1 MWTFVKSSIFKKYIM
16 GLTGLG
22 LAVFVMGHM
31 AGNLLIF
38 ISPEAY
44 NTYGYKLTS
53 NPAYPLIA
61 WGLVACLAL
70 HAIMGILL
78 ARENQ
83 NASGGRYAVQP
94 DEAKKATT
102 ASQTMM
108 YTGILIAFFV
118 TTHLWGMKYGA
129 YYEVTYDGVVMRD
142 LHRLVIEVF
151 QSPLNIFWYI
161 VSLVFLSI
169 HMTHGVASTFQ
180 SLGLNHPKYTP
191 LVSVAGKAYAVV
203 VGLGFISQ
211 PIYVFFVH

>member
-1 MWTFVKSSIFKKYIM
+1 M

-38 ISPEAY
+38 VSPEAY
-44 NTYGYKLTS
+44 NSYGHAIVS

-61 WGLVACLAL
+61 WGLVACLLL

-83 NASGGRYAVQP
+83 AASGGAYAVEP
-94 DEAKKATT
+94 DETKR
-102 ASQTMM
+102 ASAASRTMM

-118 TTHLWGMKYGA
+118 SSHLYGMKYGA

-142 LHRLVIEVF
+142 LHRLVVEVF

-161 VSLVFLSI
+161 ISLVFLTI
-169 HMTHGVASTFQ
+169 HLTHGVASTFQ
-180 SLGLNHPKYTP
+180 SLGLNHPRYTP
-191 LVSVAGKAYAVV
+191 LVSVAGKAYAIV

-211 PIYVFFVH
+211 PIYVFLVH